1 MYFLQSYLMNP
12 VGQDHIVLLQD
23 EEWNTV
29 SVCFSG
35 SKSDLNSFNCSSVHV
50 SFVTKF
56 IGIVGERR

>member
-1 MYFLQSYLMNP
+1 MNP
-12 VGQDHIVLLQD
+12 VGQDHIVLLQH

-35 SKSDLNSFNCSSVHV
+35 LKSDLNSFNCSSMHV
-50 SFVTKF
+50 SFVAKF